1 MVSGTLSTG
10 LTAENVHEDENASRP
25 VSMQG
30 LEVLALPVASLPDRI
45 ASYGESNPFLK
56 SITKTI
62 YSATMPFRASRHS
75 KRRRS
80 VPKRRRTT
88 LRVGRLL
95 AIRLESRAQPSG
107 TFLVSRMIA

>member
-10 LTAENVHEDENASRP
+10 LTPRTSTKTKTRLAP

-45 ASYGESNPFLK
+45 ASMAESNPFLK

-107 TFLVSRMIA
+107 IFLVSRMIA